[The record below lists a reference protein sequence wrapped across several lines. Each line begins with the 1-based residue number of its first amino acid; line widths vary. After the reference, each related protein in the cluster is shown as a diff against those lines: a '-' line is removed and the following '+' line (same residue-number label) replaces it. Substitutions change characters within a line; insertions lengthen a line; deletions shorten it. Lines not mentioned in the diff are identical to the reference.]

1 MRAANLSSH
10 PLHSE
15 AFMNS
20 AGTKYLDPVALAK
33 LKNLGLAA
41 RLVVEG
47 LFAGQHR
54 SPHKGFSIE
63 FAEHRQYVPGDETRY
78 LDWKLLAKRDRLY
91 LKQYEEQT
99 SLRCFLVVDASRSM
113 AYRHGGSMS
122 KLEYACY
129 SAASLAFLMQSQ
141 HDAYG
146 LQVCDTKVRLTVP
159 PRQGKGHLH
168 AVMQALESVEAEGE
182 TDLPAA
188 LHTLA
193 EGIHRRGLVIVL
205 SDCFGGQADPDPLL
219 KALVHLRHR
228 KHEVIV
234 LQILDPA
241 ELTFPFTDAGQIEDQ
256 ETGRIITADA
266 EAVRRHYLAS
276 IGNYLDALK
285 LGCQSRQIGY
295 VLADTSQP
303 FHEFLATYLTRR
315 QGLGRANVG

>member
-1 MRAANLSSH
+1 
-10 PLHSE
+10 
-15 AFMNS
+15 MNS
-20 AGTKYLDPVALAK
+20 PGTKYLDPLALAK

-47 LFAGQHR
+47 LYAGQHR
-54 SPHKGFSIE
+54 SPHKGFSVE

-99 SLRCFLVVDASRSM
+99 SLRCHLVVDASRSM
-113 AYRHGGSMS
+113 AYHHSGTMT

-146 LQVCDTKVRLTVP
+146 LTVCDTQVRLSVP
-159 PRQGKGHLH
+159 PRQGKGHLQ
-168 AVMQALESVEAEGE
+168 AVMQALESITPAGE

-188 LHTLA
+188 LHSLA
-193 EGIHRRGLVIVL
+193 EGIRRRGLVVVL
-205 SDCFGGQADPDPLL
+205 SDCFSGGTDPRALL
-219 KALVHLRHR
+219 DALVHLRHR

-234 LQILDPA
+234 LQVLDPA
-241 ELTFPFTDAGQIEDQ
+241 ELEFPFTDAGQIEDL
-256 ETGRIITADA
+256 ESGRLVTADA
-266 EAVRRHYLAS
+266 EAVRRHYLES
-276 IGNYLDALK
+276 IGRYLDALR

-295 VLADTSQP
+295 ALADTAQP
-303 FHEFLATYLTRR
+303 FHEFLAAYLSRR
-315 QGLGRANVG
+315 QALGRANVG

>member
-1 MRAANLSSH
+1 
-10 PLHSE
+10 
-15 AFMNS
+15 MNS
-20 AGTKYLDPVALAK
+20 AGTKYLDPVALAQ

-146 LQVCDTKVRLTVP
+146 LQVCDTKVRFSVP

-168 AVMQALESVEAEGE
+168 AVMQALETVEAAGE

-188 LHTLA
+188 LHALA

-241 ELTFPFTDAGQIEDQ
+241 ELTFPFADAGQIEDQ
-256 ETGRIITADA
+256 ESGRIITADA
-266 EAVRRHYLAS
+266 EAVRRHYLES
-276 IGNYLDALK
+276 IGRYLDALK

-295 VLADTSQP
+295 ALADTSQP

-315 QGLGRANVG
+315 

>member
-1 MRAANLSSH
+1 
-10 PLHSE
+10 
-15 AFMNS
+15 
-20 AGTKYLDPVALAK
+20 
-33 LKNLGLAA
+33 
-41 RLVVEG
+41 
-47 LFAGQHR
+47 
-54 SPHKGFSIE
+54 
-63 FAEHRQYVPGDETRY
+63 
-78 LDWKLLAKRDRLY
+78 
-91 LKQYEEQT
+91 
-99 SLRCFLVVDASRSM
+99 
-113 AYRHGGSMS
+113 MS

-129 SAASLAFLMQSQ
+129 SAASLAFF
-141 HDAYG
+141 DAIAAR
-146 LQVCDTKVRLTVP
+146 RLRP
-159 PRQGKGHLH
+159 AGFAIPRSGSPCLPAGQRPL
-168 AVMQALESVEAEGE
+168 ARVMQALESVEAEGE

-241 ELTFPFTDAGQIEDQ
+241 ELTFRLPMPARSKIKRPAGSSLP
-256 ETGRIITADA
+256 TA